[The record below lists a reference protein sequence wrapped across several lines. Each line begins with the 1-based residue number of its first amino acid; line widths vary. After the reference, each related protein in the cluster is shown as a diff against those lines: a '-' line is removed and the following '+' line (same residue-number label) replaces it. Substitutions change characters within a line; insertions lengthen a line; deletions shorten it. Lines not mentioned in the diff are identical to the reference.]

1 MPAIIR
7 ERAGTSADKWL
18 MMRRTIGDRR
28 QKARFDIVGEL
39 TGTLDAAVVMPIRD
53 VGRGGAQIE
62 SSVQLPPGSVHWTT
76 FSGDGVD
83 TAVQVRVRHVKP
95 VTGPGGEQRF
105 LLGVEFVSPS
115 PLLLEMV
122 ERWLAA
128 NGGETYA
135 MENAN

>member
-1 MPAIIR
+1 
-7 ERAGTSADKWL
+7 

-62 SSVQLPPGSVHWTT
+62 SSVQLPPGSMHWTT

-95 VTGPGGEQRF
+95 VIGASGEQRY

-115 PLLLEMV
+115 PVLLEMV
-122 ERWLAA
+122 DRWLAA
-128 NGGETYA
+128 NGGGTYV
-135 MENAN
+135 MEGAN